1 MTHGMTGSQLR
12 EWRRRC
18 GLTQEEPARLL
29 SVTRPTVS
37 RWEHDQWPIPKA
49 VELAIE
55 LDTLP
60 PDALRLLAKRQ
71 P

>member
-1 MTHGMTGSQLR
+1 MAAQV
-12 EWRRRC
+12 W
-18 GLTQEEPARLL
+18 LTQEESARLL

-37 RWEHDQWPIPKA
+37 RWEHNQWPIPRA

-60 PDALRLLAKRQ
+60 PGALRLLAKRQ
-71 P
+71 